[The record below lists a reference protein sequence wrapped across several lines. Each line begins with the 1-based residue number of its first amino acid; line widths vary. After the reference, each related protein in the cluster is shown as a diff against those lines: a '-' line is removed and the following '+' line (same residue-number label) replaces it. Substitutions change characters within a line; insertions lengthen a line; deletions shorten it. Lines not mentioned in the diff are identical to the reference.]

1 MRKDVDGNYRNLQP
15 FEFSLQHLKKNQ
27 GKWTP
32 GFDSKLGCPIV
43 INLNLKVMKLDKLE
57 NIKKK
62 LEKD

>member
-1 MRKDVDGNYRNLQP
+1 MRKDVDRNYRNLQP
-15 FEFSLQHLKKNQ
+15 FEFSLQQ

-62 LEKD
+62 LEKV